1 MRLLTSGCSFTK
13 HCWTTW
19 SDILSKSFNECLNIG
34 EGGQDNAS
42 IARSII
48 GNATSNDIVVI
59 MWTSFDRWSMYSD
72 DPIFRYGHND
82 YHWKHNGTVLAAHGK
97 EFFTKYY
104 HKVERF
110 QTTMDY
116 IQLIDLHSKNNGY
129 TAYHFSAF
137 PFYRGEMEKNTDPR
151 LVDIY
156 KQYNIDNNYL
166 LEISLDEFTDTYED
180 RPLVYHKYA
189 STGDNHPLPLA
200 NYHYV
205 EQIIAP
211 RVGIDLNS
219 DQLSSIIKEQENIVT
234 HGKLKDET

>member
-19 SDILSKSFNECLNIG
+19 PDILGKSFNEVLNVG
-34 EGGQDNAS
+34 YSGQDNAS
-42 IARSII
+42 IARSIV
-48 GNATSNDIVVI
+48 NNVNKDDVVVI
-59 MWTSFDRWSMYSD
+59 LWSGYDRWSFYSD
-72 DPIFRYGHND
+72 ENVFNHSGIEL
-82 YHWKHNGTVLAAHGK
+82 HWQHGGAVFAAHGK

-137 PFYRGEMEKNTDPR
+137 PFYQGEIEKDIDQR
-151 LVDIY
+151 LVNIY
-156 KQYNIDNNYL
+156 KKYNIRNDYL
-166 LEISLDEFTDTYED
+166 TEISLDEFTDTHED
-180 RPLVYHKYA
+180 RPMVYHKYA
-189 STGDNHPLPLA
+189 PSGDAHPLPLA

-219 DQLSSIIKEQENIVT
+219 VQLSSIIKEHNDIVL